1 MSLDKSSL
9 YGLSMKII
17 IIQPEQ
23 SMASLFSKFSWA
35 SAFFSA
41 GLQYKYGRHTMMRR
55 FAYHSSG
62 ATPLLLAI
70 ICGNYEAAARLLY
83 EGRKKAALGWGE
95 ITRKGGT

>member
-1 MSLDKSSL
+1 
-9 YGLSMKII
+9 MKIP

-23 SMASLFSKFSWA
+23 SIAPFFPS
-35 SAFFSA
+35 SAGLVQSSA

-83 EGRKKAALGWGE
+83 EGRFKRL
-95 ITRKGGT
+95 